1 MITYNWNKEKNL
13 LLKRERN
20 LSFEQIVS
28 HIESGDLLDI
38 VEHPNREKFAHQKIL
53 TIKIEEYII
62 SVPFVENGN
71 ERFLKTIIPSRKLTK
86 KISKGFTMK
95 DFNLESKEIELLESL
110 ESGERNS
117 VC

>member
-38 VEHPNREKFAHQKIL
+38 VEYPNKENFAHQKIL
-53 TIKIEEYII
+53 IIQIEDYII
-62 SVPFVENGN
+62 SVPFVENKN

-86 KISKGFTMK
+86 KYLKDSK
-95 DFNLESKEIELLESL
+95 
-110 ESGERNS
+110 
-117 VC
+117 